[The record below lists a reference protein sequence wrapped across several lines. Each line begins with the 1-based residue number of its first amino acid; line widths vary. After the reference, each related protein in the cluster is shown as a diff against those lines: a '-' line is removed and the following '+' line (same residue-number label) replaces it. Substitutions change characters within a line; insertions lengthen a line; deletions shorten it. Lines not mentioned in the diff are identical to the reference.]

1 MTEEEFRYG
10 LIKIGVPGVTAKDV
24 GLLFRTIDKDQGG
37 TVSYQELRDGL
48 REKSNLVGLRYEGFQ
63 HSVETLGLLHLL
75 GKNIIIAYFV
85 LDIIYILL
93 NVFLTYEYLFF

>member
-24 GLLFRTIDKDQGG
+24 GLLFRTIDKDQSG

-48 REKSNLVGLRYEGFQ
+48 REKSNPVGLRYQGFQ
-63 HSVETLGLLHLL
+63 YSVETLGLLHLL
-75 GKNIIIAYFV
+75 GKRY
-85 LDIIYILL
+85 Y
-93 NVFLTYEYLFF
+93 YRHPY